1 MTRTT
6 VIVTFED
13 NSIIAQ
19 INPKNV
25 DKAVKDI
32 GELLDHDGF
41 RALKI
46 AVAAAQSDE
55 LTRQQNVFLAA
66 LALWLS
72 CTQTSDGE
80 LTLRRAREGGA
91 TIACKITDEGNHYN
105 FATKVGLAVNEPGRH
120 AIH

>member
-6 VIVTFED
+6 VIITFED
-13 NSIIAQ
+13 KSITAE
-19 INPKNV
+19 INPKIV

-32 GELLDHDGF
+32 GGLIGHD
-41 RALKI
+41 RSRVLKI
-46 AVAAAQSDE
+46 AIAAAQSHD

-72 CTQTSDGE
+72 CTQTRDGG

-91 TIACKITDEGNHYN
+91 TIACEIIDEGDHYN
-105 FATKVGLAVNEPGRH
+105 LATKLSLLMNEPDH
-120 AIH
+120 PAIH

>member
-13 NSIIAQ
+13 KSITAE

-32 GELLDHDGF
+32 GELIGHDGS

-46 AVAAAQSDE
+46 AIAAAQSDN

-72 CTQTSDGE
+72 CTQTHDGE

-91 TIACKITDEGNHYN
+91 TIACEITDEGDHYN
-105 FATKVGLAVNEPGRH
+105 FATKLGLVVNEPDQQ